1 MCEINPGTT
10 TRWTNP
16 SQVLQKPLLLILL
29 SPGSNLISVHF
40 LSLAK
45 VYFLFFF
52 IESLFLIDNGGGG
65 SGTFKTFSEKKF
77 SGNIFTSI
85 FFSKLQYF
93 LKWPI
98 GQHFFVK
105 WTHLTEMFIL
115 ISLRSSIKCSAF
127 LWNKVL
133 SKRTTFFEVLKN

>member
-16 SQVLQKPLLLILL
+16 SQVLQIPLRLILL
-29 SPGSNLISVHF
+29 SPGSNLIYVQF

-52 IESLFLIDNGGGG
+52 NESLFPIDIGGG
-65 SGTFKTFSEKKF
+65 SGAFKTFSEKKF
-77 SGNIFTSI
+77 GGNIFISN
-85 FFSKLQYF
+85 FFSKQQYF
-93 LKWPI
+93 FKWPI

-105 WTHLTEMFIL
+105 WTHLPEIIIL
-115 ISLRSSIKCSAF
+115 MSLRSSIKCSAF
-127 LWNKVL
+127 LRNKVL
-133 SKRTTFFEVLKN
+133 SKRTTFLEVLNN